1 MLRGLGRVLAGHEQ
15 RMIETFFAAV
25 VGTSIAG
32 AVIVFL
38 AKTWIE
44 TRLKGSI
51 KHEYDQKLEE
61 FKQALETSRLEK
73 QKIEL
78 VSELIAE
85 WMANPSGGFSKEY
98 RTRLNRL
105 SFQASLWL
113 PSPLAIEL
121 SKRLQNKRDA
131 KTSWELVLFARH
143 LLTGDS
149 SLGVEHVTF
158 WGSEFEKTP
167 SPGAPAQQA
176 VTESKP
182 VV

>member
-1 MLRGLGRVLAGHEQ
+1 V
-15 RMIETFFAAV
+15 IETFLAAIA
-25 VGTSIAG
+25 GTSIAG
-32 AVIVFL
+32 AIVAFL

-44 TRLKGSI
+44 MRLKESI
-51 KHEYDQKLEE
+51 KHEYDQKLEQ
-61 FKQALETSRLEK
+61 FKQELEASYLEK

-85 WMANPSGGFSKEY
+85 WMANPPGEIFSKEY

-113 PSPLAIEL
+113 PTELAIEL
-121 SKRLQNKRDA
+121 SKRLQNKPDA
-131 KTSWELVLFARH
+131 KTSWELILVARR

-158 WGSEFEKTP
+158 WGLEFEKANAP
-167 SPGAPAQQA
+167 AAPAQHPA
-176 VTESKP
+176 DEAKAAD
-182 VV
+182 